1 MEARMDARNTSR
13 TIPWY
18 RQKWPWLLMLPP
30 AAAVVGGFIT
40 LWLAIKTWD
49 GLVVDD
55 YYKEGL
61 AIRKTMDRSLK
72 AGELGLT
79 AYVSIDAE
87 RLRLRF
93 DEERA
98 KARPPFLVVTL
109 THPTRAGMDQVVRLV
124 RDEGRYVAPIAPLN
138 AGRWLVQ
145 IEDESRE
152 WRLNGTVHVPTESEV
167 KIEPFVPA
175 AD

>member
-1 MEARMDARNTSR
+1 MEARISSRNSSQTL
-13 TIPWY
+13 PWY

-30 AAAVVGGFIT
+30 AVAVVAGFAT
-40 LWLAIKTWD
+40 LWIAIATWD
-49 GLVVDD
+49 GLVTDD

-61 AIRKTMDRSLK
+61 AIRQTLDRSLK
-72 AGELGLT
+72 AGELGLV
-79 AYVSIDAE
+79 AYVGMDAE
-87 RLRLRF
+87 RLWLRF

-109 THPTRAGMDQVVRLV
+109 THPTRSGMDQVVRLV
-124 RDEGRYVAPIAPLN
+124 RDQGRYVAPIQPIN

-152 WRLNGTVHVPTESEV
+152 WRLNGTVYVPTESEV
-167 KIEPFVPA
+167 RIEPFVPA

>member
-98 KARPPFLVVTL
+98 KARPPFLVSRYDKRCFCCPEEAAVLPLFSSSWICCL
-109 THPTRAGMDQVVRLV
+109 T
-124 RDEGRYVAPIAPLN
+124 
-138 AGRWLVQ
+138 
-145 IEDESRE
+145 
-152 WRLNGTVHVPTESEV
+152 
-167 KIEPFVPA
+167 
-175 AD
+175 

>member
-1 MEARMDARNTSR
+1 
-13 TIPWY
+13 
-18 RQKWPWLLMLPP
+18 MLPP

-72 AGELGLT
+72 AGELGLV
-79 AYVSIDAE
+79 AYVSLDAE
-87 RLRLRF
+87 RLRLHF
-93 DEERA
+93 DETSA
-98 KARPPFLVVTL
+98 KTKPPFLIVTL
-109 THPTRAGMDQVVRLV
+109 SHPTRAGMDQVVHLV
-124 RDEGRYVAPIAPLN
+124 RDEGRYVAPIAPLMP
-138 AGRWLVQ
+138 GRWLVQ

-152 WRLNGTVHVPTESEV
+152 WRLNGAVHVPTESEV
-167 KIEPFVPA
+167 KIVPFVPTE
-175 AD
+175 D